1 MFYEFAIIGTTAS
14 GKSDLAIKVA
24 RELDGVILSL
34 DSLCLYKEINIASA
48 KPSSDELALVRH
60 FGIDIA
66 SPDDEFCVGD
76 FIAEYKRALAYA
88 KNLDIPLI
96 ITGGSGFYLKA
107 MLSGLAPK
115 TKPIK
120 IDISDDEIWNLAVK
134 IDSEFCSKF
143 SKNDK
148 FRLHKWYQI
157 YAQTS
162 AIPSQWLRDNTSQ
175 PVIKNLPIFELVWDK
190 IELIERIK
198 IRTKNM
204 LQNGLIDEA
213 EYLFKHYNSSLKP
226 LNSIGLKECKEYL
239 NGKINLD
246 ELENLIIIHTTQLAK
261 RQRTFNKGFDSIKLD
276 GKNLDLN
283 AILTQ
288 IKSLNSIN

>member
-48 KPSSDELALVRH
+48 KPSSDELALVKH

-76 FIAEYKRALAYA
+76 FIAEYKRALEYA

-213 EYLFKHYNSSLKP
+213 EYLFKRYNNSLKP

-239 NGKINLD
+239 GGKINLN